1 MVAGTA
7 VTVAPPGMTGRRP
20 LLAMF
25 IRLGRI
31 AGYGGGGFGNRLTT
45 DMLGAACRNAAP
57 ADADPAATATAPDA
71 AAAAA
76 TDALCIIP
84 ACWAPATV
92 MLAIGRT
99 GWSMFGPILVF
110 STYSIKYIVSLFHLD
125 RNQSTN
131 DDSSTA
137 FSREIKAH
145 RFRNIRGG

>member
-1 MVAGTA
+1 MG
-7 VTVAPPGMTGRRP
+7 
-20 LLAMF
+20 
-25 IRLGRI
+25 
-31 AGYGGGGFGNRLTT
+31 T